1 MTAMQR
7 IEPGTTPNTIDVDP
21 HSKLSQVAF
30 QGTVTGAHARA
41 TQVKIGFFPQNLAA
55 PQPDDDHVCTM
66 PLQEGSFLGFAKANV
81 DLNSGDEY
89 QLWGW
94 VGHGNT
100 WDGPHGLGTNYVSA
114 APDRR
119 PPLLH
124 VPLLNAV
131 NALQL
136 PRESL
141 VEILHATIRLAAP
154 RILEPADTRVRYA
167 IEDFTPIPGG
177 GALKKAIVV
186 DSLAKR
192 VIVTVQRPN
201 AMINQYP
208 VATYLVDA
216 IKGANSEWTA
226 TRIPLAV
233 VEPNLVDPP
242 QNRLVAWSQYS
253 AQVWGVCSQTFY
265 GGYIR

>member
-141 VEILHATIRLAAP
+141 VEILHATMRLAAP
-154 RILEPADTRVRYA
+154 RTGRHQSAICDRGFHSHSRRRRTEESDCRGQPRETGDCHGPAPECDDQSISGCHVPGRRNQRGQQRM
-167 IEDFTPIPGG
+167 DRHPNSPGG
-177 GALKKAIVV
+177 C
-186 DSLAKR
+186 R
-192 VIVTVQRPN
+192 TQPR
-201 AMINQYP
+201 
-208 VATYLVDA
+208 
-216 IKGANSEWTA
+216 
-226 TRIPLAV
+226 
-233 VEPNLVDPP
+233 
-242 QNRLVAWSQYS
+242 
-253 AQVWGVCSQTFY
+253 
-265 GGYIR
+265 